1 LHGKLVNNIPCKK
14 RSKMAI
20 NLTEKRY
27 FSNYSIITYAHLAG
41 RIFEIALFAASAIF
55 ILGVLI

>member
-1 LHGKLVNNIPCKK
+1 
-14 RSKMAI
+14 MAI